1 MKRDFLRGFSIDE
14 TNATAVDLE
23 RKIEFRINAQVYSV
37 GIQCWGEIFPGTV
50 TLKTKDSELVVNE
63 LSPYRADYPEGIL
76 WPAFARL
83 VIPPG
88 VRAILYL
95 SYGECR

>member
-1 MKRDFLRGFSIDE
+1 
-14 TNATAVDLE
+14 
-23 RKIEFRINAQVYSV
+23 
-37 GIQCWGEIFPGTV
+37 
-50 TLKTKDSELVVNE
+50 